1 MIDPRSGGPKFEY
14 LWQDGAKYKKPTPLP
29 ASQYISF
36 LMDWI
41 ESQVLVGS
49 GAAYTSW
56 VSNVSQAHYFLLSY
70 PRIRHIVSQSRHP
83 RVSSCIAPASNPL
96 SSAASP
102 SRWPSRHTFFKRS
115 TLISDQRRID
125 LSGDDRRSV
134 SAHLSARDQHF

>member
-41 ESQVLVGS
+41 ESQVLVES

-56 VSNVSQAHYFLLSY
+56 VSNVSQAHYFL
-70 PRIRHIVSQSRHP
+70 
-83 RVSSCIAPASNPL
+83 
-96 SSAASP
+96 
-102 SRWPSRHTFFKRS
+102 
-115 TLISDQRRID
+115 
-125 LSGDDRRSV
+125 
-134 SAHLSARDQHF
+134 